1 MGWGWWANKEI
12 KMKKKHLLRHLD
24 SAIDRLLNLISS
36 GDHESEQLA
45 DIILDLRDIHKR
57 VKRGED
63 KNETS

>member
-1 MGWGWWANKEI
+1 
-12 KMKKKHLLRHLD
+12 MKKKHLLRHLD

>member
-1 MGWGWWANKEI
+1 
-12 KMKKKHLLRHLD
+12 MKKKHLLRHID

-36 GDHESEQLA
+36 GDHESEQCEQLA